1 MQRITKGSISVGKQY
16 IRRNFCLGPPPNLN
30 MFHRIGDAYNK
41 INKSYGREIK
51 KIMISLEDKYI
62 CIRLLSGLLLGW
74 TIGSCSMVKLHKR
87 CLDPLIVLFAIG
99 GIGGSFAGAA
109 LFIYPPLTL
118 TLGLISL
125 PALII
130 HVV

>member
-1 MQRITKGSISVGKQY
+1 MQQITKGSISVGKQY

-30 MFHRIGDAYNK
+30 LFHRIGDAYNK
-41 INKSYGREIK
+41 INKSYGMEIK
-51 KIMISLEDKYI
+51 KLMISPEDNYI
-62 CIRLLSGLLLGW
+62 CTRVLSGIIVGW
-74 TIGSCSMVKLHKR
+74 TIGTCCMVTLNKR
-87 CLDPLIVLFAIG
+87 YGDPLIFSLAIG

-118 TLGLISL
+118 TLGLISF
-125 PALII
+125 PTLII